1 MADMIEEIFYIL
13 AIPSW
18 EPIRVSPF
26 QGFAPGLFHIAPYL
40 VSVPAFPSDIS
51 ELAMDPADRLA
62 RRRAG
67 QGAWHWSP
75 VTIENLLDHGQPTP
89 SRPFMVVIT
98 SEPEMARRVATWRR
112 GLRVRPLHLSAHRIG
127 GAIRPHE
134 LTVERL
140 QQHCRTALRQAKE
153 ANRWL
158 DITERLSMIDA
169 WRPWE
174 MKPSGLHHHSHNV
187 TLPNEMVLRSAGF
200 ITEGEDGRLEGSP
213 EQDYVDGITESASA
227 VFSLHEQANDR
238 PIYLLN
244 PPRPDLILLAPSMHV
259 QAAELIGRAQ
269 LPKLSMRAFRALK
282 RQRGYTIQL
291 PVQDEQSINE
301 IGPIFGLRGGEL
313 RITTYAVGVRATST
327 AAATIRLPALINRSA
342 GVVGQL
348 ARFLRHHEN
357 PPPIKTA
364 RVFRAVQNALSETMP
379 PDYMDLLRQSNTGIK
394 IIGEAP
400 LEWLPLGDLPLGIA
414 RDVSRIGTTP
424 GNLLI
429 EQLRHVPPLYIPA
442 DEFKKYLVV
451 SMFEEGDGI
460 AHHVRRALEVLPGA
474 AEAKLTGISAAPK
487 STDEFVSVVNG
498 YSGPILIVDSHGTHA
513 DNPDVG
519 GLNIGGKFVDVWG
532 LAGHLRPPPIVIL
545 SACDTHPFDRS
556 HATVA
561 NGFLRCGAIAVLGTV
576 LPIRSRDAA
585 IFLVRLMLRAI
596 SFGNAM
602 NANGRSV
609 AWTNIVGGALRMQL
623 ASDIVRSLGA
633 QGLLPKE
640 HVADIHRA
648 ANYDINP
655 PNERTDWLPR
665 LKERCI
671 ETRGFNQSQ
680 WTAAYTG
687 ILAGSDVIR
696 YVNIGNPEAILISDE
711 RVLKRTMHDAQMQ
724 A

>member
-1 MADMIEEIFYIL
+1 MIEEIFYIL

-18 EPIRVSPF
+18 EPTKVSPF
-26 QGFAPGLFHIAPYL
+26 QGFAPGLFHAAPYL
-40 VSVPAFPSDIS
+40 VGVPTFPSDIS

-98 SEPEMARRVATWRR
+98 SEPEVARKVATWRR
-112 GLRVRPLHLSAHRIG
+112 GLRVRPLHLSAHEIG

-153 ANRWL
+153 ANRRI
-158 DITERLSMIDA
+158 DIAERLSIIDA
-169 WRPWE
+169 WRPWTME
-174 MKPSGLHHHSHNV
+174 PSGLHRHSHNV
-187 TLPNEMVLRSAGF
+187 TLPNEMVLRSAGLM
-200 ITEGEDGRLEGSP
+200 TDREGGKLEVSP
-213 EQDYVDGITESASA
+213 EQDYVDGITESARA
-227 VFSLHEQANDR
+227 VLDLREQANDR
-238 PIYLLN
+238 PAYRLN

-259 QAAELIGRAQ
+259 QAAEIIQRAK
-269 LPKLSMRAFRALK
+269 LPKLSVRAFRALQ
-282 RQRGYTIQL
+282 RQRGYTIQI
-291 PVQDEQSINE
+291 PIEDEGAINE
-301 IGPIFGLRGGEL
+301 IGPILSLRGGEL
-313 RITTYAVGVRATST
+313 RVTTYAVGVRAAST
-327 AAATIRLPALINRSA
+327 AAATIRLPARINRSV

-357 PPPIKTA
+357 PPPIKTS
-364 RVFRAVQNALSETMP
+364 RVFRAVQGALAETLP
-379 PDYMDLLRQSNTGIK
+379 PEHMDLLRQSNSGIK

-400 LEWLPLGDLPLGIA
+400 LEWLPLDDLPLGIA

-442 DEFKKYLVV
+442 EEFKNYLAV

-460 AHHVRRALEVLPGA
+460 AHHVRQALAVLPDA
-474 AEAKLTGISAAPK
+474 AESKLTGISAAPK
-487 STDEFVSVVNG
+487 STDEFISTVND
-498 YSGPILIVDSHGTHA
+498 YDGPILIVDSHGTHP

-519 GLNIGGKFVDVWG
+519 GLTIGGEFVDVWD
-532 LAGHLRPPPIVIL
+532 LAGKIRLPPIVVL

-602 NANGRSV
+602 NANGRSA
-609 AWTNIVGGALRMQL
+609 AWTNIVGGGLRMQL
-623 ASDIVRSLGA
+623 ASDIVRGLGA
-633 QGLLPKE
+633 RGMIPE
-640 HVADIHRA
+640 DRVDRIHLA
-648 ANYDINP
+648 ANHDINP
-655 PNERTDWLPR
+655 PHERADWLPR
-665 LKERCI
+665 LRQRCI
-671 ETRGFNQSQ
+671 EAGEINQDQ
-680 WTAAYTG
+680 WAATYPD
-687 ILAGSDVIR
+687 ILAASDVIR

-711 RVLKRTMHDAQMQ
+711 RVLKRTMHEAQM
-724 A
+724 

>member
-1 MADMIEEIFYIL
+1 MIEEIFYIL

-18 EPIRVSPF
+18 EPTKVSPF
-26 QGFAPGLFHIAPYL
+26 QGFAPGLFHVAPYL
-40 VSVPAFPSDIS
+40 VGVPAFPSDIS

-75 VTIENLLDHGQPTP
+75 MTIENLLDHGRPTP
-89 SRPFMVVIT
+89 DRPFMVVIT
-98 SEPEMARRVATWRR
+98 GEPEIARRVATWRR
-112 GLRVRPLHLSAHRIG
+112 GLRVRPLHLSGHKIG
-127 GAIRPHE
+127 GAIRPHQ

-153 ANRWL
+153 ANRRL
-158 DITERLSMIDA
+158 DIAERLSIIDA

-187 TLPNEMVLRSAGF
+187 TLPNEMVLRSVGL
-200 ITEGEDGRLEGSP
+200 ITEREDGKLEVSP

-227 VFSLHEQANDR
+227 VFSLHQQANDR
-238 PIYLLN
+238 PVYLLN

-259 QAAELIGRAQ
+259 EVGELIGRAK
-269 LPKLSMRAFRALK
+269 LPKLSMRAFRALE
-282 RQRGYTIQL
+282 RQRGYTIQFPL
-291 PVQDEQSINE
+291 QDKQSINE

-313 RITTYAVGVRATST
+313 RITTYAVGVRAAST
-327 AAATIRLPALINRSA
+327 AAATVRLPGRINRSA
-342 GVVGQL
+342 GVIGQL

-357 PPPIKTA
+357 PPPIKA
-364 RVFRAVQNALSETMP
+364 SRVFRAVQNALAETFP
-379 PDYMDLLRQSNTGIK
+379 REHMDLLRQSNSGIK

-400 LEWLPLGDLPLGIA
+400 LEWLPLDDLPLGIA

-429 EQLRHVPPLYIPA
+429 EQLRHVPPIYIPA
-442 DEFKKYLVV
+442 DDFKKYLVV
-451 SMFEEGDGI
+451 SMFEDGDGI
-460 AHHVRRALEVLPGA
+460 AHHVRRALEVLPDA

-487 STDEFVSVVNG
+487 STDEFVAVVNA
-498 YSGPILIVDSHGTHA
+498 YSGPILIVDSHGTHT

-519 GLNIGGKFVDVWG
+519 GLNIGGKVVDVWG
-532 LAGHLRPPPIVIL
+532 LAGKMRPPPIVIL

-561 NGFLRCGAIAVLGTV
+561 NGFLRCGATAVLGTV

-602 NANGRSV
+602 NANGRSA

-633 QGLLPKE
+633 QGLIPE
-640 HVADIHRA
+640 DRVAEIHLE
-648 ANYDINP
+648 ANHDINP

-671 ETRGFNQSQ
+671 EAGGLNQDQ
-680 WTAAYTG
+680 WTTAYTG

-711 RVLKRTMHDAQMQ
+711 RVLKRAMQEAQM
-724 A
+724 